1 MANKTIRSLIRKFFG
16 NELPEPVQGA
26 FRRWW
31 LQPDNRQEKESA
43 MEEIWDETPSVAT
56 GKTVQELEKIHI
68 RIRHTEAGNSRHTL
82 RIVLLRIAAILLL
95 PLLGASLTYLALQS
109 DRAVAPAEMA
119 ECFVPNGERKQIEL
133 ADGTKVWLNSGSL
146 LIYAKQFTGDKRSIY
161 LNGEASFEVAKD
173 PNRPFTVKTAHMEVE
188 ALGTL
193 FNVYA
198 YPDQETTIATLQQG
212 KIRVHTA
219 LENDTACILSPDEQL
234 VYNHRL
240 GTTNRAIV
248 DAARVLQWKNGYLT
262 FQSASFDQIAKTL
275 ERRFDVTIQ
284 YETGRFAGRCFTMK
298 FNPDERL
305 PQILEVMKELIKGL
319 NYKIKEDKIYI
330 N

>member
-109 DRAVAPAEMA
+109 DRTVAPAEMA
-119 ECFVPNGERKQIEL
+119 ECFVPNGERQQIEL

-248 DAARVLQWKNGYLT
+248 DAARVLQWKNGYLI

>member
-1 MANKTIRSLIRKFFG
+1 MANKTIRSLIRKFFD
-16 NELPEPVQGA
+16 NELPQPIQEA
-26 FRRWW
+26 FGHWW
-31 LQPDNRQEKESA
+31 LQPEKRQEKEEV
-43 MEEIWDETPSVAT
+43 MEEIWDETPSMAT
-56 GKTVQELEKIHI
+56 ERTVQELEKIRR
-68 RIRHTEAGNSRHTL
+68 RIKQTEAQDSRRTL
-82 RIVLLRIAAILLL
+82 RIVFSRAAALLFL
-95 PLLGASLTYLALQS
+95 PLLGGILTYLVLQPQQP
-109 DRAVAPAEMA
+109 VATPQMA
-119 ECFVPNGERKQIEL
+119 ECFVPNGERKQIQL

-146 LIYAKQFTGDKRSIY
+146 LIYAKHFTGDKRSIY

-173 PNRPFTVKTAHMEVE
+173 PNKPFIVKTAHMEVE

-212 KIRVHTA
+212 KIRVHTDR
-219 LENDTACILSPDEQL
+219 ENDTASVLSPDEQL

-240 GTTNRAIV
+240 ATMNRTTV

-275 ERRFDVTIQ
+275 ERRFDVTIH

-298 FNPDERL
+298 FHPDEGL

>member
-1 MANKTIRSLIRKFFG
+1 MANKTIRSIIRKFFD
-16 NELPEPVQGA
+16 NELPEPIQDA

-31 LQPDNRQEKESA
+31 LQPENRQEKESA
-43 MEEIWDETPSVAT
+43 IEEIWDETPSIAT
-56 GKTVQELEKIHI
+56 EKTVRELEKIQV
-68 RIRHTEAGNSRHTL
+68 RIRQIEAGNSRRTL
-82 RIVLLRIAAILLL
+82 RIVLSRAAAILLL
-95 PLLGASLTYLALQS
+95 PLLGAFLTYLALPS
-109 DRAVAPAEMA
+109 DRSVAPPEMA

-146 LIYAKQFTGDKRSIY
+146 LIYAKQFTSDKRSIY

-173 PNRPFTVKTAHMEVE
+173 PDKPFTVKTAHMEVE

-219 LENDTACILSPDEQL
+219 VESDTACILSPDEQL

-240 GTTNRAIV
+240 GTTHRAVV
-248 DAARVLQWKNGYLT
+248 DAARVMQWKNGYLT

-275 ERRFDVTIQ
+275 ERRFDVIIQ
-284 YETGRFAGRCFTMK
+284 YESGRFAGRCFTMK
-298 FNPDERL
+298 FNPDENL
-305 PQILEVMKELIKGL
+305 PQILDVMKELIKGL
-319 NYKIKEDKIYI
+319 DYKIKEDKIYI

>member
-43 MEEIWDETPSVAT
+43 MEEIWDETSSVAT

>member
-1 MANKTIRSLIRKFFG
+1 MANKTIRSIIRKFFD
-16 NELPEPVQGA
+16 NELPEPIQDA

-31 LQPDNRQEKESA
+31 LQPENRQEKESA
-43 MEEIWDETPSVAT
+43 IEEIWDETPSIAT
-56 GKTVQELEKIHI
+56 EKTVQELEKIQV
-68 RIRHTEAGNSRHTL
+68 RIRQTEAGNSRRTL
-82 RIVLLRIAAILLL
+82 RIVLSRAAAILLL
-95 PLLGASLTYLALQS
+95 PLLGAFLTYLALQS
-109 DRAVAPAEMA
+109 DRSVAPPEMA
-119 ECFVPNGERKQIEL
+119 ECFVPNGERKRIEL

-173 PNRPFTVKTAHMEVE
+173 PDKPFTVKTAHMEVE

-219 LENDTACILSPDEQL
+219 VEGDTACILSPDEQL

-240 GTTNRAIV
+240 GTTNRAVV

-275 ERRFDVTIQ
+275 ERRFDVIIQ
-284 YETGRFAGRCFTMK
+284 YESGRFAGRCFTMK
-298 FNPDERL
+298 FNPDENL
-305 PQILEVMKELIKGL
+305 PQILDVMKELIKGL
-319 NYKIKEDKIYI
+319 DYKIKEDKIYI